1 MTASPILI
9 KPRSIACFIPHL
21 SRASTSSCQCEGSV
35 GFGLGY
41 RHGYTPR
48 YKWAER
54 EVITFRVTVIMGTE
68 GRYFEQSRAVSPLLV
83 NQDFRRKYLVVMTM
97 IALASCSRDAETAAQ
112 QTVSVVSVGVGVS
125 VRNSLKSA
133 G

>member
-9 KPRSIACFIPHL
+9 KPRSIACLIPHL
-21 SRASTSSCQCEGSV
+21 SRASTSSCQCEGSA
-35 GFGLGY
+35 GFALGY

-54 EVITFRVTVIMGTE
+54 QVIAFLVTVIIGTE
-68 GRYFEQSRAVSPLLV
+68 GRYFEQSLAVSPLLV
-83 NQDFRRKYLVVMTM
+83 SQSFRWKYLVVITM